1 MKTIPLQAFAQV
13 TLDGNGNGTAGIGPL
28 SGGERWPGG
37 YNVAVHASTNN
48 NEAQCNVFTGGSADP
63 QWFSDA
69 TTWGS
74 TGDSTTN
81 TRPLAVGQQVF
92 ATWTGGD
99 PGAVAYLVVTGTKEV
114 S

>member
-1 MKTIPLQAFAQV
+1 VRTLPLQAFATV
-13 TLDGNGNGTAGIGPL
+13 VLNAEGNGSSSIGPL
-28 SGGERWPGG
+28 SGGEVWPGG
-37 YNVAVHASTNN
+37 YNVAVHCATNTS
-48 NEAQCNVFTGGSADP
+48 EAQCKVYCGGSLDP

-74 TGDSTTN
+74 TGDSTSN

-92 ATWTGGD
+92 ASWNGGD
-99 PGAVAYLVVTGTKEV
+99 PGTTAYLVVTGSKEV